1 METEKFSIS
10 NKNHRKE
17 AERKIGMARKKIV
30 EMGGNG
36 LSTQSSWN
44 GPMSHQ
50 DIELMNANRQLG
62 GVVKQGRDA
71 EDVAIGTKLN
81 LAGQT
86 E

>member
-1 METEKFSIS
+1 
-10 NKNHRKE
+10 
-17 AERKIGMARKKIV
+17 
-30 EMGGNG
+30 
-36 LSTQSSWN
+36 
-44 GPMSHQ
+44 MSHQ

-86 E
+86 EQMVRIN